1 MTKKE
6 YTLSDRRCFLYQ
18 DTDAAHLLIQPIDE
32 HDLEVLDQE
41 VEAIKELTD
50 KTFSLVTFM
59 IKDWNQELTPWA
71 APPVFGKTPFGNGAE
86 KTLEFITSQLLPE
99 VQVGIPHLILGGY
112 SLAGLFALW
121 AGYQT
126 DRFEGIAAASPSVWY
141 PQWIDYA
148 SENKPLAKSIYLS
161 LGDKEEK
168 TKHPVMAQVGNAIR
182 KQHELLTGQ
191 GINSILEWNAG
202 NHFIDSD
209 KRTAKGFAWVM
220 DEKNSILV
228 ETQRTSSDG
237 SPIEIRHSRP
247 RQIMPYAEDCAGDC
261 GQRIGSKMDGGQ
273 TAGQS

>member
-6 YTLSDRRCFLYQ
+6 HTLSDRICFLYQ
-18 DTDAAHLLIQPIDE
+18 DEAATYLLIQPIDE

-41 VEAIKELTD
+41 IEAIKELSD
-50 KTFSLVTFM
+50 KPFSLAAFM

-71 APPVFGKTPFGNGAE
+71 APPVFGKVPFGNGAG
-86 KTLEFITSQLLPE
+86 KTLDFITNQLLPE
-99 VQVGIPHLILGGY
+99 VQENIPHIILGGY

-148 SENKPLAKSIYLS
+148 SENKPLAKSVYLS

-168 TKHPVMAQVGNAIR
+168 AKNPVMKQVGNAIR
-182 KQHELLTGQ
+182 KQHELLTEQ
-191 GINSILEWNAG
+191 EINTILEWNAG

-209 KRTAKGFAWVM
+209 KRMAKGFAWTI
-220 DEKNSILV
+220 NNL
-228 ETQRTSSDG
+228 
-237 SPIEIRHSRP
+237 
-247 RQIMPYAEDCAGDC
+247 
-261 GQRIGSKMDGGQ
+261 
-273 TAGQS
+273 